1 MIEAVAVAVA
11 DETQPGEARRV
22 ASGMARLLGF
32 DETSAGRVALVVTEV
47 ATNIVKHGGGGEI
60 LIRPLQE
67 EGERGI
73 ELVGLDKGRGI
84 TNLAES
90 RVDGVSSSGSAG
102 TGLGAIARMADEH
115 EIYSQPG
122 RGTAV
127 LARIW
132 QSRASAPRRTRMEV
146 AGVCVAKPGEST
158 CGDGWA
164 VTKRA
169 SGAVMVLAD
178 GLGHGPEAAEAARA
192 AISIFHKHTFHK
204 HTKEGPAAILKVAHD
219 ALRSTRGAAVAIADV
234 DCDSG
239 MVTFSGIG
247 NIAGA
252 VLAADR
258 RNMVSQNGTLG
269 HTVRSISEFTY
280 AWVPDALVILN
291 SDGLQSQWS
300 LSSYPG
306 IAARDPSLVAA
317 ILYRDF
323 NRGRDDAS
331 VVVAKTAAA

>member
-11 DETQPGEARRV
+11 DETQPGEARRM

-32 DETSAGRVALVVTEV
+32 DETSVGRVALVVTEV
-47 ATNIVKHGGGGEI
+47 ATNIVKHGGGGEV

-67 EGERGI
+67 DDERGI
-73 ELVGLDKGRGI
+73 ELLGLDKGPGI

-90 RVDGVSSSGSAG
+90 RVDGVSRSGSAG

-115 EIYSQPG
+115 EIYSQTG

-132 QSRASAPRRTRMEV
+132 QRRSSAPQRTCMEV
-146 AGVCVAKPGEST
+146 AGVSVAKPGETT

-164 VTKRA
+164 MTKRA
-169 SGAVMVLAD
+169 SGAVIVLAD
-178 GLGHGPEAAEAARA
+178 GLGHGPEAANAARE
-192 AISIFHKHTFHK
+192 AIRIFRKHI
-204 HTKEGPAAILKVAHD
+204 KEGPAAILKVAHD

-239 MVTFSGIG
+239 MVTFSGVG

-269 HTVRSISEFTY
+269 HTVRTISEFTY
-280 AWVPDALVILN
+280 AWVPGALVILN

-306 IAARDPSLVAA
+306 IAAKNASLIAA
-317 ILYRDF
+317 VLYRDF
-323 NRGRDDAS
+323 NRGRDDAT
-331 VVVAKTAAA
+331 VVVAKKVAA

>member
-1 MIEAVAVAVA
+1 
-11 DETQPGEARRV
+11 
-22 ASGMARLLGF
+22 
-32 DETSAGRVALVVTEV
+32 
-47 ATNIVKHGGGGEI
+47 
-60 LIRPLQE
+60 
-67 EGERGI
+67 
-73 ELVGLDKGRGI
+73 
-84 TNLAES
+84 
-90 RVDGVSSSGSAG
+90 
-102 TGLGAIARMADEH
+102 
-115 EIYSQPG
+115 
-122 RGTAV
+122 
-127 LARIW
+127 
-132 QSRASAPRRTRMEV
+132 MEV

-169 SGAVMVLAD
+169 SGAVIVLAD

-192 AISIFHKHTFHK
+192 VISIFHK

-234 DCDSG
+234 DCDSS

-300 LSSYPG
+300 LNSYPG
-306 IAARDPSLVAA
+306 IAARDPSLIAA

>member
-1 MIEAVAVAVA
+1 
-11 DETQPGEARRV
+11 
-22 ASGMARLLGF
+22 
-32 DETSAGRVALVVTEV
+32 
-47 ATNIVKHGGGGEI
+47 
-60 LIRPLQE
+60 
-67 EGERGI
+67 
-73 ELVGLDKGRGI
+73 
-84 TNLAES
+84 
-90 RVDGVSSSGSAG
+90 
-102 TGLGAIARMADEH
+102 MADEH
-115 EIYSQPG
+115 EIYCQPG

-132 QSRASAPRRTRMEV
+132 QRRSSAPQRTRMEV
-146 AGVCVAKPGEST
+146 AGVSVAKPGETT

-164 VTKRA
+164 MTKHA
-169 SGAVMVLAD
+169 AGAVIVLAD
-178 GLGHGPEAAEAARA
+178 GLGHGPEAAEAARE
-192 AISIFHKHTFHK
+192 AIRIFRK
-204 HTKEGPAAILKVAHD
+204 HTKEGPAGILKVAHD
-219 ALRSTRGAAVAIADV
+219 ALRSTRGAAVAIADI

-269 HTVRSISEFTY
+269 HTVRTISEFTY

-300 LSSYPG
+300 LNSYPG
-306 IAARDPSLVAA
+306 IAARDASLIAA

-323 NRGRDDAS
+323 TRGRDDAT
-331 VVVAKTAAA
+331 VVVAKTVAP

>member
-32 DETSAGRVALVVTEV
+32 DETSVGRVAVVVTEV

-60 LIRPLQE
+60 LVRPLQE
-67 EGERGI
+67 EDERGI
-73 ELVGLDKGRGI
+73 ELVGLDKGPGI

-90 RVDGVSSSGSAG
+90 RVDGVSRSGSAG

-132 QSRASAPRRTRMEV
+132 QRRSSPPQRTRMEV
-146 AGVCVAKPGEST
+146 AGVSVAKPGEGT

-164 VTKRA
+164 MTRHA
-169 SGAVMVLAD
+169 SGAVIVLAD
-178 GLGHGPEAAEAARA
+178 GLGHGPEAAEAAQE
-192 AISIFHKHTFHK
+192 AIRIFRK
-204 HTKEGPAAILKVAHD
+204 HTKEAPAAILRVAHD

-234 DCDSG
+234 DCDNG
-239 MVTFSGIG
+239 MVTFSGVG

-269 HTVRSISEFTY
+269 HTVRTISEFTY

-300 LSSYPG
+300 LNAYPG
-306 IAARDPSLVAA
+306 IAPKDASLIAA

-323 NRGRDDAS
+323 NRGRDDTT

>member
-1 MIEAVAVAVA
+1 VDDMIEAVAVSVV

-32 DETSAGRVALVVTEV
+32 DETSAGRVAVVVTEV
-47 ATNIVKHGGGGEI
+47 ATNIVKHGGGGEV

-67 EGERGI
+67 DDERGI
-73 ELVGLDKGRGI
+73 ELLGLDKGPGI

-90 RVDGVSSSGSAG
+90 RVDGVSRSGSAG

-115 EIYSQPG
+115 DIYSQPG
-122 RGTAV
+122 RGTVV

-132 QSRASAPRRTRMEV
+132 QNRPGPEHRTRMAV
-146 AGVCVAKPGEST
+146 AGVSVAKPGESA

-164 VTKRA
+164 MTKRA
-169 SGAVMVLAD
+169 SGAVILLAD
-178 GLGHGPEAAEAARA
+178 GLGHGPEAAEAARE
-192 AISIFHKHTFHK
+192 AIRIFHK
-204 HTKEGPAAILKVAHD
+204 HTKEGPVAILRIAHD

-247 NIAGA
+247 NIAGT
-252 VLAADR
+252 VLASDR
-258 RNMVSQNGTLG
+258 RNMVSHNGTLG
-269 HTVRSISEFTY
+269 QTVRTISEFTY

-300 LSSYPG
+300 LNSYPG
-306 IAARDPSLVAA
+306 IAVRDPSLIAA

-323 NRGRDDAS
+323 NRGRDDAT
-331 VVVAKTAAA
+331 VVVAKTATA

>member
-11 DETQPGEARRV
+11 DKTQPGEARRV

-32 DETSAGRVALVVTEV
+32 DETAAGRVALVVTEV

-60 LIRPLQE
+60 LIRPLQQDD
-67 EGERGI
+67 ERGI
-73 ELVGLDKGRGI
+73 ELLGLDKGPGI
-84 TNLAES
+84 ANLAES
-90 RVDGVSSSGSAG
+90 RVDGVSRSGSAG

-132 QSRASAPRRTRMEV
+132 QSRSSAPRRTRLEV
-146 AGVCVAKPGEST
+146 AGVSVAKPGEST

-164 VTKRA
+164 VTKHA
-169 SGAVMVLAD
+169 SGAVIVLAD
-178 GLGHGPEAAEAARA
+178 GLGHGPEAAEAARE
-192 AISIFHKHTFHK
+192 AIRIFGKHTN
-204 HTKEGPAAILKVAHD
+204 EGPAAILKVTHD
-219 ALRSTRGAAVAIADV
+219 ALRSTRGAAVAIADI

-269 HTVRSISEFTY
+269 HTVRTISEFTY

-300 LSSYPG
+300 LSAYPG
-306 IAARDPSLVAA
+306 IAARDPSLIAA
-317 ILYRDF
+317 VLYRDF
-323 NRGRDDAS
+323 NRGRDDAT

>member
-1 MIEAVAVAVA
+1 MIEAVTVLVA
-11 DETQPGEARRV
+11 DDSQPGEARRV
-22 ASGMARLLGF
+22 ASGMAKLLGF
-32 DETSAGRVALVVTEV
+32 DETTAGRVALVVTEV

-60 LIRPLQE
+60 LIRPLQQDE
-67 EGERGI
+67 ERGI

-84 TNLAES
+84 SNLTES

-132 QSRASAPRRTRMEV
+132 HSRASAPRRTRMEV

-169 SGAVMVLAD
+169 SGAVIVLAD

-192 AISIFHKHTFHK
+192 VISIFHK

-269 HTVRSISEFTY
+269 HNVRSISEFTY

-300 LSSYPG
+300 LNSYPG

-323 NRGRDDAS
+323 NRGRDDAT

>member
-1 MIEAVAVAVA
+1 MIEAVTVLVA
-11 DETQPGEARRV
+11 DDSQPGEARRV

-32 DETSAGRVALVVTEV
+32 DETTAGRVALVVTEV

-60 LIRPLQE
+60 LIRPLQQDD
-67 EGERGI
+67 GRGI

-84 TNLAES
+84 SNLTES

-115 EIYSQPG
+115 DIYSQAG

-132 QSRASAPRRTRMEV
+132 QSRPGSMERTRIGV
-146 AGVCVAKPGEST
+146 AGVSVAKPGEST

-169 SGAVMVLAD
+169 AGAVILVAD
-178 GLGHGPEAAEAARA
+178 GLGHGPEAAEAASE
-192 AISIFHKHTFHK
+192 AIRIFRKHTRY
-204 HTKEGPAAILKVAHD
+204 GPAAILKIAHD

-247 NIAGA
+247 NIAAA

-269 HTVRSISEFTY
+269 HTVRTISEFTY

-300 LSSYPG
+300 LNAYPG
-306 IAARDPSLVAA
+306 IAARDASLIAA
-317 ILYRDF
+317 VLYRDF
-323 NRGRDDAS
+323 NRGRDDAT
-331 VVVAKTAAA
+331 VVVAKMAAA

>member
-11 DETQPGEARRV
+11 EETQPGEARRV

-32 DETSAGRVALVVTEV
+32 DETSAGRVSLVVTEV
-47 ATNIVKHGGGGEI
+47 ATNIVKHGGGGEV

-67 EGERGI
+67 DDERGI
-73 ELVGLDKGRGI
+73 ELLGLDKGPGI

-90 RVDGVSSSGSAG
+90 RVDGVSRSGSAG

-127 LARIW
+127 LARIL
-132 QSRASAPRRTRMEV
+132 QSRASASRRTRMEV

-158 CGDGWA
+158 CGVGWA

-169 SGAVMVLAD
+169 SGGVIVLAD

-192 AISIFHKHTFHK
+192 AISIFHKHT
-204 HTKEGPAAILKVAHD
+204 KEAPAAILRVAHD

-239 MVTFSGIG
+239 IVTFSGIG

-252 VLAADR
+252 VLAVDR

-269 HTVRSISEFTY
+269 HTVRTISEFTY

-300 LSSYPG
+300 LNSYPG
-306 IAARDPSLVAA
+306 IAAKDASLIAA
-317 ILYRDF
+317 VLYRDF
-323 NRGRDDAS
+323 NRGRDDAT

>member
-67 EGERGI
+67 DDERGI
-73 ELVGLDKGRGI
+73 ELIGLDKGPGI
-84 TNLAES
+84 TNVAES
-90 RVDGVSSSGSAG
+90 RVDGVSRSGSAG

-115 EIYSQPG
+115 DIYSQPG

-132 QSRASAPRRTRMEV
+132 RSRPGTAPRTRLSV
-146 AGVCVAKPGEST
+146 GGVSVAKPGEST
-158 CGDGWA
+158 CGDGWG
-164 VTKRA
+164 VMKHA
-169 SGAVMVLAD
+169 SGAVIIVAD
-178 GLGHGPEAAEAARA
+178 GLGHGPEAAEAARE
-192 AISIFHKHTFHK
+192 AIRIFQTHS
-204 HTKEGPAAILKVAHD
+204 KEGAAAVLRVVHD
-219 ALRSTRGAAVAIADV
+219 ALRSTRGAAVAVADV

-269 HTVRSISEFTY
+269 HTVRTISEFTY

-300 LSSYPG
+300 LNAYPG
-306 IAARDPSLVAA
+306 IAVRDPSLVAA
-317 ILYRDF
+317 VLYRDF
-323 NRGRDDAS
+323 NRGRDDAT

>member
-32 DETSAGRVALVVTEV
+32 DETSVGRVAVVVTEV

-60 LIRPLQE
+60 LVRPLQE
-67 EGERGI
+67 EDERGI
-73 ELVGLDKGRGI
+73 ELVGLDKGPGI

-90 RVDGVSSSGSAG
+90 RVDGVSRSGSAG

-132 QSRASAPRRTRMEV
+132 QRRSSPPQRTRMEV
-146 AGVCVAKPGEST
+146 AGVSVAKPGEGT

-164 VTKRA
+164 MTRHA
-169 SGAVMVLAD
+169 SGAVIVLAD
-178 GLGHGPEAAEAARA
+178 GLGHGPEAAEAAQE
-192 AISIFHKHTFHK
+192 AIRIFRK
-204 HTKEGPAAILKVAHD
+204 HTKEAPAAILRVAHD

-239 MVTFSGIG
+239 MVTFSGVG

-269 HTVRSISEFTY
+269 HTVRTISEFTY

-300 LSSYPG
+300 LNSYPG
-306 IAARDPSLVAA
+306 IAARDPSLIAA

>member
-1 MIEAVAVAVA
+1 MIEGVAVAVA

-22 ASGMARLLGF
+22 ASGMAKLLGF
-32 DETSAGRVALVVTEV
+32 DETAAGRVALVVTEV
-47 ATNIVKHGGGGEI
+47 ATNIVKHGGGGEV
-60 LIRPLQE
+60 LIRPLQQDE
-67 EGERGI
+67 ERGI

-84 TNLAES
+84 SNLTES

-169 SGAVMVLAD
+169 SGAVIVLAD

-192 AISIFHKHTFHK
+192 VISIFHK

-234 DCDSG
+234 DCDSS

-300 LSSYPG
+300 LNSYPG

-323 NRGRDDAS
+323 NRGRDDAT

>member
-22 ASGMARLLGF
+22 ASGMAKLLGF
-32 DETSAGRVALVVTEV
+32 DETAAGRVALVVTEV

-60 LIRPLQE
+60 LIRPLQQHD
-67 EGERGI
+67 ERGI

-84 TNLAES
+84 SNLTES
-90 RVDGVSSSGSAG
+90 RVDGVSSSGCAG

-132 QSRASAPRRTRMEV
+132 QSRSTAPQRTRMEV
-146 AGVCVAKPGEST
+146 GGISVAKPGEST

-164 VTKRA
+164 MTRRA
-169 SGAVMVLAD
+169 SGAVILLAD
-178 GLGHGPEAAEAARA
+178 GLGHGPDAAEAAREA
-192 AISIFHKHTFHK
+192 MRIFQKHAN
-204 HTKEGPAAILKVAHD
+204 ESPAAILKVAHD

-300 LSSYPG
+300 LNSYPG
-306 IAARDPSLVAA
+306 IAARDPSLIAA